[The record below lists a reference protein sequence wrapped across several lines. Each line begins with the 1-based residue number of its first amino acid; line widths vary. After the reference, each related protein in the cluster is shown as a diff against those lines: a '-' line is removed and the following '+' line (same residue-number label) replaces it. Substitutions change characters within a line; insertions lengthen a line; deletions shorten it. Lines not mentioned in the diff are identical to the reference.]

1 MITGDFVVADDFVI
15 PVDDVET
22 AIRSH
27 RHSNRTEEGVVA
39 SNEVVELL
47 ESIARTIA
55 VLTDG
60 VYFRGDRVS
69 DIHHAVITLRP
80 DASVRK
86 RQATEARATHLEVRS
101 LDRELRLIGFSQAVG
116 TTGIEPVLMER
127 HHRVAVVVSLLDE
140 RFAFAGQH
148 ESPDIARANA
158 RRLEEA
164 TVRAEASH
172 PRAREIGDITLGR
185 GDLTR
190 VEGAL
195 SEPEPTPRGAGEL
208 VRKEVGVLDAET
220 RQQHLAL
227 VGFAVTVGVAKEDD
241 FVAVLHDGAILIR
254 QDAFGNGQP
263 VGESTRLTRTGS
275 EGLVEDDHLVTGL
288 GLIEGLRGG
297 RVLIGVDWV
306 FQRGTGP
313 GPALLVEDQH
323 DELTE
328 VGRLL
333 SEKFDLEALGE
344 FEELL
349 LLLGRTADALHVVI
363 ACVALRRSD
372 RGLLF
377 HRLHLVPSERT
388 RGSRQFLD
396 RDILGLDHRHAT
408 GMNLDGDLAVGRD
421 VRLGLNVIE
430 CRHAVNPAADT
441 GAFGEDA
448 VLVPLAF
455 LHGGEHAGGVFRFG
469 DYFIAAALVVDLAV
483 PALAVVHLIAAHL
496 RAIRHTHA
504 AHLDPAIN
512 ETRAGQA

>member
-1 MITGDFVVADDFVI
+1 M
-15 PVDDVET
+15 
-22 AIRSH
+22 
-27 RHSNRTEEGVVA
+27 
-39 SNEVVELL
+39 
-47 ESIARTIA
+47 
-55 VLTDG
+55 
-60 VYFRGDRVS
+60 
-69 DIHHAVITLRP
+69 
-80 DASVRK
+80 
-86 RQATEARATHLEVRS
+86 
-101 LDRELRLIGFSQAVG
+101 
-116 TTGIEPVLMER
+116 
-127 HHRVAVVVSLLDE
+127 
-140 RFAFAGQH
+140 
-148 ESPDIARANA
+148 
-158 RRLEEA
+158 
-164 TVRAEASH
+164 
-172 PRAREIGDITLGR
+172 
-185 GDLTR
+185 
-190 VEGAL
+190 
-195 SEPEPTPRGAGEL
+195 
-208 VRKEVGVLDAET
+208 GVLDAET

-297 RVLIGVDWV
+297 GVLIGVDWV

-469 DYFIAAALVVDLAV
+469 DDFIAAALVVDLTI
-483 PALAVVHLIAAHL
+483 PALTVIHLIAAHL
-496 RAIRHTHA
+496 GTVRDADAT
-504 AHLDPAIN
+504 HLDAAVD
-512 ETRAGQA
+512 EARAGQAQLESQIEILVRLLRREEEILRHLDRGRAATDLTLLNAPPGGIALPASQGLAVKDRDRCSLDGERQEKGQEVTHRRRGLRRS